1 MNIKFNYGNESID
14 EPKKIIK
21 NSTNDVS
28 KYYKPK
34 INQQNINKYPNK
46 NNNTSMNKLNNNL
59 ISKSNNNLRSESNNK
74 IGTNNN
80 LKNKSNTR
88 NMNDESKLLDK
99 SNKNYVNSVSNISK
113 LNKKNSTTKIP
124 KKIKH
129 FDGVKR
135 ELENFSNAGFIS
147 SKNVSIE
154 DESFLLLPAVS
165 SKKKSQITMKD
176 KLDPKDYSLDIKS
189 NTIRKVNQFTSYY
202 GDHRGA
208 GRGFGNSEIN
218 NMIQYGESSR
228 IDKDK
233 YNLKR
238 EGNINQRQDILFK
251 NYQDPKHLILPF
263 PRGGEITRRTHDKR
277 DFKKPS
283 DEEIKEFSF
292 KY

>member
-1 MNIKFNYGNESID
+1 MNIKFNYGNECID

-28 KYYKPK
+28 KYYKP
-34 INQQNINKYPNK
+34 INKSLNKNDTSKQINPKNNLNQIDSKNKKLSK
-46 NNNTSMNKLNNNL
+46 NNNIINRNISEESKLL
-59 ISKSNNNLRSESNNK
+59 
-74 IGTNNN
+74 
-80 LKNKSNTR
+80 NKSNT
-88 NMNDESKLLDK
+88 
-99 SNKNYVNSVSNISK
+99 NYVNAVNKVSN
-113 LNKKNSTTKIP
+113 LNKKNSSTIVP
-124 KKIKH
+124 KKVKH
-129 FDGVKR
+129 YDGVKR
-135 ELENFSNAGFIS
+135 DLENFSNAGFVS

-165 SKKKSQITMKD
+165 SKKKSQVTMKD
-176 KLDPKDYSLDIKS
+176 KLHPKDYSLDIKS

-233 YNLKR
+233 FNLKI

-263 PRGGEITRRTHDKR
+263 PRGGEITRRTHDNR
-277 DFKKPS
+277 DFKKPT
-283 DEEIKEFSF
+283 DEEIREFSF

>member
-1 MNIKFNYGNESID
+1 MNIKFNYGND
-14 EPKKIIK
+14 GVDKPKKILNNSANNISK
-21 NSTNDVS
+21 N
-28 KYYKPK
+28 YK
-34 INQQNINKYPNK
+34 INQNDSKSNESKKNNSKRNIADESKLFEKSTSNYVKAIDSNSKINKK
-46 NNNTSMNKLNNNL
+46 NNNT
-59 ISKSNNNLRSESNNK
+59 
-74 IGTNNN
+74 T
-80 LKNKSNTR
+80 
-88 NMNDESKLLDK
+88 
-99 SNKNYVNSVSNISK
+99 V
-113 LNKKNSTTKIP
+113 P

-129 FDGVKR
+129 YDGVKR
-135 ELENFSNAGFIS
+135 DLENFSNAGFIP

-176 KLDPKDYSLDIKS
+176 KLHPKDYSLDIKS
-189 NTIRKVNQFTSYY
+189 NTIRNVNQFTSYY

-218 NMIQYGESSR
+218 NIIQYGESSR

-277 DFKKPS
+277 DFKKPN
-283 DEEIKEFSF
+283 DEEIREFSF